1 MASAQTHTTTTGLV
15 PASKAGIITP
25 TSTANAAARPRME
38 STPLRPA
45 TATTTTRYTRARI
58 PTGRARSK
66 SMKMNGVPALI
77 AAGVYMALTWSPT
90 ETNLRDSVGTWIG
103 TTRPL
108 PLPLMTLA
116 HTASLSRLLSALE
129 VAPLVVPALVPA
141 PSVPTPPEPLE
152 PELPVPAP
160 SAPLELAPSAPL
172 ELAEPVVP

>member
-15 PASKAGIITP
+15 PASRAGIITP

-129 VAPLVVPALVPA
+129 VAPLVLALVPA

-152 PELPVPAP
+152 PELVPAP
-160 SAPLELAPSAPL
+160 SAPLEPAPSAPL
-172 ELAEPVVP
+172 EPAEPVVP